1 MYIKF
6 IGAVSGSLTGSC
18 TWLYHAES
26 NVQILVDC
34 GMFQG
39 ERDSDWRNKQDFSFQ
54 ASQIKYVLLTHAHLD
69 HCGLIP
75 KLYNEGF
82 KGKVLTTQATAELA
96 TLIMND
102 AAKIG
107 NLYEINEFKKLI
119 LNLLMLLKKKETP
132 QKKSVK
138 ISM

>member
-26 NVQILVDC
+26 DVHILVDC

-39 ERDSDWRNKQDFSFQ
+39 EEDSDWKNQQNFPFQ
-54 ASQIKYVLLTHAHLD
+54 PSKIKYVLLTHAHLD

-82 KGKVLTTQATAELA
+82 KGNVLTTQATAELA
-96 TLIMND
+96 TVV
-102 AAKIG
+102 A
-107 NLYEINEFKKLI
+107 
-119 LNLLMLLKKKETP
+119 
-132 QKKSVK
+132 
-138 ISM
+138 